1 MTTVGLAIAL
11 AASWLVIGILLWLLY
26 LLTKRHGR
34 TLAAYR
40 QLTDQQVPRT
50 LSRSEGVGLS
60 ITESTILRNGLTAGT
75 RAPDFSLPDLEGNQR
90 SLKEFAGKRILLVFS
105 DPDCG
110 PCQSLAPT
118 LQDVHQRHRENN
130 LVVLMV
136 SRGETAINWKKAE
149 ELGLSFPIVL
159 QKRWEIS
166 KEYAMFA
173 TPIGYLIDEKG
184 TLASGVAIGAQEIL
198 GLIP

>member
-90 SLKEFAGKRILLVFS
+90 SLKEFAGKRM
-105 DPDCG
+105 
-110 PCQSLAPT
+110 
-118 LQDVHQRHRENN
+118 RHRENN

>member
-1 MTTVGLAIAL
+1 MTTVGLAVAL

-40 QLTDQQVPRT
+40 QLKDQQVPRT
-50 LSRSEGVGLS
+50 LSESEGGGLS
-60 ITESTILRNGLTAGT
+60 IRESTIPRNGLTAGT
-75 RAPDFSLPDLEGNQR
+75 RAPDFSLADLDGNQR

-118 LQDVHQRHRENN
+118 LQDLHERHRENN

-136 SRGETAINWKKAE
+136 SRGEPAINLKKAE
-149 ELGLSFPIVL
+149 ELRLSFPIVL

-173 TPIGYLIDEKG
+173 TPIGYLIDEEG
-184 TLASGVAIGAQEIL
+184 MLASGVAIGAQEIL
-198 GLIP
+198 GLIG